1 MRKLNTDS
9 AAGVV
14 DAPEILQ
21 IPGDLFRRQTTTAAM
36 TVQFV
41 HPGST
46 VQPRLAA
53 PTPNEI
59 NDLTHK
65 KSNYVVARFG
75 FFSYFYLVI
84 RVIQ

>member
-1 MRKLNTDS
+1 MRILVNEASRIERAQHLQDMPYERSAPGFDS
-9 AAGVV
+9 SA
-14 DAPEILQ
+14 
-21 IPGDLFRRQTTTAAM
+21 T
-36 TVQFV
+36 
-41 HPGST
+41 S
-46 VQPRLAA
+46 AA

-75 FFSYFYLVI
+75 FVSYFYLVI